1 MSRQLSIRSADG
13 SLRVAPLETK
23 ALVLGRSDSTDL
35 PYPNDTL
42 LSRSHV
48 VFEPEGNEWSV
59 RDLGSTNGTQL
70 NGNRITS
77 PQTLRIGDKV
87 NVGNLTILYLL
98 VQQKLPAQENK
109 PSNLEFTEDP
119 LQLQGTVALTLDRV
133 LALAQGPKSTKEF
146 DPYAHDRMA
155 ALIEAGRELAAH
167 RPLQEIFDLI
177 LRLSTKA
184 VRAKRGVLMTFDGPE
199 LVVSA
204 AIGAGFRI
212 SQAVKAKVLEERTS
226 ILVAD
231 TSMDEMLREA
241 RTIVE
246 QRVKSL
252 IAVPLQTESKVI
264 GIIYVDSPDVIRQFT
279 AEDLSLLTVMGN
291 IAAVRIDHARLLEVE
306 RTEQIMAKELAQA
319 AEIQTGL
326 LPQEEPILD
335 GLKVAGRSIPC
346 RSVGGDYYD
355 YFPLSNGRLVVLV
368 GDVAGKGLPAALLM
382 TSLQAR
388 VHSLVE
394 NYEDMAQLTTILNR
408 GVSAKCPRG
417 KFITFFIALLDP
429 IAGTIAYC
437 NAGHN
442 PPILVSASGE
452 VSNLEAGGPVLG
464 VLGKYTYEGATV
476 PWNPGDALIMF
487 SDGISEAFNPAG
499 EEYGEERL
507 TELLPSITSGTPSVV
522 LEKVF
527 TEVMAFMAEAPASDD
542 MTLVIATRN

>member
-13 SLRVAPLETK
+13 SVRVVLLDAK
-23 ALVLGRSDSTDL
+23 SLVLGRSDSTDL

-42 LSRSHV
+42 LSRTHV
-48 VFEPEGNEWSV
+48 TFEPDGNEWCV
-59 RDLGSTNGTQL
+59 RDLNSTNGTQL
-70 NGNRITS
+70 NGARIS
-77 PQTLRIGDKV
+77 SKQTLRIGDKV

-98 VQQKLPAQENK
+98 VQQKSQPV
-109 PSNLEFTEDP
+109 PSTAPSLEFTQDP

-133 LALAQGPKSTKEF
+133 LAMAQGPRSTAEF

-167 RPLQEIFDLI
+167 RPLAEIFALI
-177 LRLSTKA
+177 LRLSLKA

-204 AIGAGFRI
+204 AIGDGFRI
-212 SQAVKAKVLEERTS
+212 SQVVKNKVLEEKTS

-231 TSMDEMLREA
+231 TAMDEILREA

-252 IAVPLQTESKVI
+252 IAVPLQTEKQVI

-279 AEDLSLLTVMGN
+279 PEDLSLLTVMGN

-306 RTEQIMAKELAQA
+306 RTEQIMALELAQA

-326 LPQEEPILD
+326 LPQSEPELE

-408 GVSAKCPRG
+408 GVAAKCPRG

-429 IAGTIAYC
+429 LAATISYC

-442 PPILVSASGE
+442 PPFLVRKNGE
-452 VSNLEAGGPVLG
+452 VINLESGGPVLG
-464 VLGKYTYEGATV
+464 VLSSYVYEGETV
-476 PWNPGDALIMF
+476 PWNSGDSLIMF
-487 SDGISEAFNPAG
+487 SDGISEAFNAAG

-507 TELLPSITSGTPSVV
+507 GALLPQITIATPSMV
-522 LEKVF
+522 LETVF
-527 TEVMAFMAEAPASDD
+527 AEVMAFMAGAPASDD
-542 MTLVIATRN
+542 MTLVVATRN